1 MPSYTS
7 TTRTFSL
14 NSRDAQGSLLPQPK
28 SADAVQWPEI
38 LNQSTVA
45 TDRLLKAQKHCV
57 AGNREG
63 PWSQRQCSSSGCAP
77 QGPCDMGHIL
87 LLFEPQGVLS
97 HRTSLLMRRRNETQK
112 TPSDC
117 HEKERGPGTCYHVDE
132 PENRKPGE

>member
-7 TTRTFSL
+7 TTQTFSL
-14 NSRDAQGSLLPQPK
+14 NSREARGSLLPQPK

-38 LNQSTVA
+38 LNQSTVV
-45 TDRLLKAQKHCV
+45 TDRHSKAQKHCV

-63 PWSQRQCSSSGCAP
+63 PWSQRACSSSGCAP

-117 HEKERGPGTCYHVDE
+117 HEKERGPGTCYYVDG